1 MKAQD
6 RFEIL
11 LEDLHGKMDIV
22 LEALGVVRNDV
33 AGLKTDMV
41 VVRNDVRELKLDMR
55 VVKQV
60 LKDHETEIK
69 QLRRA

>member
-22 LEALGVVRNDV
+22 IEALGMVRRDV
-33 AGLKTDMV
+33 ADLKTDNV
-41 VVRNDVRELKLDMR
+41 ILKNDVRELKLDMR

-60 LKDHETEIK
+60 LKDHEAEIR